1 MDRRR
6 AFTAVATAVAM
17 PAFAFSAFAQN
28 SPSSVSD
35 KTGNTAAM
43 MGEADAKHAA
53 DTSSAGLMSL
63 ETSRIALKKAQH
75 PKVKEF
81 AQFEVDEQE
90 TIADVLKSMRD
101 QSTPAS
107 GQVKAPSAEV
117 IQTNLDA
124 KGKQMVEK
132 LQKAEAGA
140 GFDREYVQGQIQGH
154 QQLLQIQETYLKSG
168 KDRENLN
175 VTKLMRG
182 QIKEHL
188 ALLQD
193 IEKQLGR
200 G

>member
-1 MDRRR
+1 M
-6 AFTAVATAVAM
+6 
-17 PAFAFSAFAQN
+17 SEK
-28 SPSSVSD
+28 S
-35 KTGNTAAM
+35 GNTAAA
-43 MGEADAKHAA
+43 MGEAEAKHAA
-53 DTSSAGLMSL
+53 DTSTAGLMSL
-63 ETSRIALKKAQH
+63 ETSRIALKKAQN

-81 AQFEVDEQE
+81 AQFEVAEQE

-117 IQTNLDA
+117 TQTNLDA

-140 GFDREYVQGQIQGH
+140 FDREYVQGQIQGH